1 MVTVGAGLAVD
12 VGLIVGLAAGAGLS
26 AVPLLPQVTE
36 TSSPLVTADRVASV
50 TTGAETMVSESSLLR
65 SPSPSAFARYRAQP
79 APLSAS
85 DVAPRYRSL
94 RSAAKHDVTISYLPL
109 TWPR

>member
-65 SPSPSAFARYRAQP
+65 SPSPSAFARVSGAAGAVICQRRGT
-79 APLSAS
+79 PLPILKICR
-85 DVAPRYRSL
+85 D
-94 RSAAKHDVTISYLPL
+94 T
-109 TWPR
+109 